1 MKLTFKQ
8 FLKESGQNSFEGVKD
23 MIELIDDS
31 ITLDQTSGPYMFFRF
46 PKDMDGNKKEAIVN
60 KIKKHTNDEVYVL
73 FDKESD
79 LLSVVNVA
87 IAEVVGLNANVTTL
101 NMHDDFVEDTIQ
113 YLNDQN
119 RMFSTDLLYCDRGIA
134 DSINCE
140 KEVLFL
146 VLSGEAKGH
155 IALLGSSNWSSQS
168 SGGKMSTPVYNDLKV
183 GDKVQLVFDTNAET
197 RWQRFKFYGKLE

>member
-8 FLKESGQNSFEGVKD
+8 FLKESGQNSFDGVKD
-23 MIELIDDS
+23 MIGLIDDS
-31 ITLDQTSGPYMFFRF
+31 ITLNQASGPYMFFRF
-46 PKDMDGNKKEAIVN
+46 PKDMDGSKKEEIVN
-60 KIKKHTNDEVYVL
+60 KIKQHTDDEVYVL

-79 LLSVVNVA
+79 LLSIVNVA
-87 IAEVVGLNANVTTL
+87 IAEVVGLNADVTTL
-101 NMHDDFVEDTIQ
+101 NMHDEFVEDTIEH
-113 YLNDQN
+113 LNDKN

-168 SGGKMSTPVYNDLKV
+168 SGGKMLVSIYNDLKV

>member
-1 MKLTFKQ
+1 MVYDLGGGTFD
-8 FLKESGQNSFEGVKD
+8 V
-23 MIELIDDS
+23 
-31 ITLDQTSGPYMFFRF
+31 T
-46 PKDMDGNKKEAIVN
+46 
-60 KIKKHTNDEVYVL
+60 
-73 FDKESD
+73 
-79 LLSVVNVA
+79 
-87 IAEVVGLNANVTTL
+87 IAEVVGLNADVTTL
-101 NMHDDFVEDTIQ
+101 NMHDEFVEDTIE
-113 YLNDQN
+113 YLNGQN

-168 SGGKMSTPVYNDLKV
+168 SGGKMFVSIYNDLKV

>member
-8 FLKESGQNSFEGVKD
+8 FLKESGQNAFDSVKD

-31 ITLDQTSGPYMFFRF
+31 IRLKQTSGPYMFFRF
-46 PKDMDGNKKEAIVN
+46 PEGMGINEKEAIVN

-146 VLSGEAKGH
+146 VLSGKAKGH
-155 IALLGSSNWSSQS
+155 IALLGSSNWSNQS
-168 SGGKMSTPVYNDLKV
+168 SGGKMLVSIYNDLKV

>member
-8 FLKESGQNSFEGVKD
+8 FLKESGQNTFDGVKD

-31 ITLDQTSGPYMFFRF
+31 IRLDQVSGPYMFFRF
-46 PKDMDGNKKEAIVN
+46 PKDMDGNTKEVIVN

-87 IAEVVGLNANVTTL
+87 VAEVVGLNSNITTL
-101 NMHDDFVEDTIQ
+101 SKHDDFVEDTIEF
-113 YLNDQN
+113 LNDKN
-119 RMFSTDLLYCDRGIA
+119 RMFSTDLIYFDRGIA
-134 DSINCE
+134 DAINCE
-140 KEVLFL
+140 KEALFL
-146 VLSGEAKGH
+146 VLTGEAKGH
-155 IALLGSSNWSSQS
+155 IALIGASNWSSQS
-168 SGGKMSTPVYNDLKV
+168 SGGKMATPVYNDLKV

-197 RWQRFKFYGKLE
+197 RSQRFKYYGKIE